1 MAKFINSIRIRYF
14 RSIYDVKFKE
24 ISDTLTVFTGKNDV
38 GKSNVLRALN
48 LFFNNET
55 DVYEEIA
62 FERDFSQIRK
72 KELRERIK
80 TIQVIKIDIEFK
92 SPSGYKSLPSTFT
105 ASRTFYRNNKGS
117 DYSYS
122 SNIKGKKA
130 TTAARRFLNS
140 IQFTYIPAI
149 KDNDTFIQLLQSL
162 KAHLPPLGKEDLDRF
177 NSRLESYGNELKED
191 FKAKLSLKPILSL
204 PSTTREL
211 FSTLDFSI
219 QDELLTTS
227 LAQRGDGIRCRF
239 IPSIM
244 NYITQNSLNRH
255 IWAIEEPEN
264 SLEFSKALELA
275 QTLEKEYSNKA
286 QIFVTSHSP
295 AFVGS
300 IEQNSHKIIYYLEKE
315 DSGKLYQEKIDRN
328 LLQDEQKLQLSQ
340 KLGYISLQKDLAEC
354 LHKKITQTEQTL
366 KEIEDLRE
374 NILSTSKSYILCVE
388 GDTDKIILE
397 NAWNKLHP
405 TRNMPFFIHVCYAD
419 TQIKSLLE
427 RINLDSFIGKTFIG
441 LWDFDSAYNQ
451 WKGLSKS
458 WKKMQEDVSLGLL
471 NKKEA
476 CPLYALLLPVPSYRT
491 DYASRTL
498 GSESALSIELL
509 FKDRLLSQ
517 YTNTKRCLG
526 GGSIKE
532 MKNNKKTEF
541 ANRSNNFNARD
552 FEEFNKIFQII
563 LDIEA
568 GNYHD

>member
-24 ISDTLTVFTGKNDV
+24 ISDTLTIFTGKNDV

-80 TIQVIKIDIEFK
+80 TTQLIKIDIEFK

-105 ASRTFYRNNKGS
+105 ASRTFDRNNKGS

-130 TTAARRFLNS
+130 TAAARRFLNS

-204 PSTTREL
+204 PSTAREL

-300 IEQNSHKIIYYLEKE
+300 IEPESHKIIYYLEKE
-315 DSGKLYQEKIDRN
+315 DGGKLSQEKIDRN
-328 LLQDEQKLQLSQ
+328 LLQDEQKLELSQ

-366 KEIEDLRE
+366 KEIKELKE
-374 NILSTSKSYILCVE
+374 NISNTSKSYILCVE
-388 GDTDKIILE
+388 GETDKIILE

-405 TRNMPFFIHVCYAD
+405 TQPMPFFIHICYAD
-419 TQIKSLLE
+419 TQIKSLLD

-451 WKGLSKS
+451 WNGLSKG
-458 WKKMQEDVSLGLL
+458 WKKMQEDISLGLL
-471 NKKEA
+471 NKKA
-476 CPLYALLLPVPSYRT
+476 ASPLYALLIPVPSYRT
-491 DYASRTL
+491 DYASKVL
-498 GSESALSIELL
+498 GAESALSIELL

-517 YTNTKRCLG
+517 YANTKHCLG

-532 MKNNKKTEF
+532 MKNSKKVEF
-541 ANRSNNFNARD
+541 ANKTNNFNAHD

-568 GNYHD
+568 GIYHD